1 MLNYV
6 RHPMSGVLRL
16 ESIHLTRFLHFRA
29 VEYRLYCMTYWT
41 PHSNKS
47 CILFPPL
54 KKSMYFF
61 LKKNYF
67 CIKLAFPE
75 KNSEGPLLNPIV
87 SAFSEGY
94 KHLVIP

>member
-47 CILFPPL
+47 CILFPF
-54 KKSMYFF
+54 KKVYVF
-61 LKKNYF
+61 LFKK
-67 CIKLAFPE
+67 KLFLHKACLPR